1 MFQIA
6 MRQIDD
12 YCVQNNLVI
21 AGYYESPQVVKTIN
35 PSPFAEKV
43 GEKIRENFKDAF
55 LLNVI
60 WDQDAQFAIKPF
72 FKEVYLIICNN
83 KQTYY
88 TFFRQN

>member
-72 FKEVYLIICNN
+72 FKEVYLIIF
-83 KQTYY
+83 KIKFH
-88 TFFRQN
+88 FF

>member
-1 MFQIA
+1 MYIQGLTLKPMFQLA

-21 AGYYESPQVVKTIN
+21 AGYYESPHVVKTIN

-60 WDQDAQFAIKPF
+60 WDHDAQFAIKPF
-72 FKEVYLIICNN
+72 FKEVRIKSI
-83 KQTYY
+83 
-88 TFFRQN
+88 